1 MKDPDVK
8 SKEPKRVNIK
18 KAVCLIFAIIFLVLG
33 LVGLALPIIPQI
45 PFLLLGV
52 ILLSIASTRF
62 KTFLKETE
70 LYKNHLKKYVDKSER
85 LSKIMDD

>member
-1 MKDPDVK
+1 MT
-8 SKEPKRVNIK
+8 IK

-45 PFLLLGV
+45 PFLLAGV

-70 LYKNHLKKYVDKSER
+70 VYKNHLKQYVDKSEI

>member
-1 MKDPDVK
+1 M
-8 SKEPKRVNIK
+8 NIK
-18 KAVCLIFAIIFLVLG
+18 KAVCLVFAIIFLVLG

-45 PFLLLGV
+45 PFLLVGV

-70 LYKNHLKKYVDKSER
+70 LYKKHLKKYVDKSER